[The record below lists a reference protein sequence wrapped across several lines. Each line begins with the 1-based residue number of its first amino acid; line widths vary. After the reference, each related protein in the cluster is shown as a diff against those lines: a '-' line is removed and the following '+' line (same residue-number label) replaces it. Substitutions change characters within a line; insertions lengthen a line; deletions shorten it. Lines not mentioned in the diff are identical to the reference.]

1 MTGMQ
6 DAKAQK
12 FVRGRVLVVDDEP
25 VLLMLMCQIL
35 RFDHEVDGTSDPR
48 DAFARVERGERYD
61 VILCDL
67 VMPGMTG
74 MELHGR
80 IRDSWPDVAEKMI
93 FLTAG
98 AFTEEAGRFLDSG
111 EVVWFEKPIDPDRL
125 RAFIAT
131 RVAALH

>member
-6 DAKAQK
+6 DAKGQK

-25 VLLMLMCQIL
+25 VLMMLMCQIL

-67 VMPGMTG
+67 MMPAMTG
-74 MELHGR
+74 MELHAHVAR
-80 IRDSWPDVAEKMI
+80 IDVAQAERMV
-93 FLTAG
+93 FLTGG
-98 AFTEEAGRFLDSG
+98 AFTAEGRAFLDD
-111 EVVWFEKPIDPDRL
+111 VANVQIAKPFAPAEL
-125 RAFIAT
+125 RAL
-131 RVAALH
+131 VAARIR